1 MAIAVKKKLGD
12 MLIEDGLIT
21 DEQLKKALVEQ
32 KKEGVRLG
40 KYLTR
45 TGIVTENQI
54 IETLC
59 VQLKFKRYDAKVYP
73 LDLGLNTLIPYD
85 VAEGNNV
92 VPIYKKG
99 RLLTIAMVDPLD
111 IGTMDFIESITKC
124 EVNPVVCTEL
134 EFNSILRNVYAREAM
149 LGKVIDKLDTTN
161 EADAAAAEADINVNS
176 LRGLADDPPVLR
188 LVNSILFSAI
198 TEKASDIHVSPK
210 KDFVQLRFRMDGK
223 LQDIPAPPK
232 HMFLSIVARIKI
244 MAGMDITLMR
254 VPQDGRFTIKM
265 SGRDINVRVSCVPT
279 IHGENVVMR
288 LLDVASG
295 IYTLDR
301 LGVSEK
307 DKAKILKA
315 ITKPHG
321 MILSTG
327 PTGSGKSTSLYSIL
341 NEINK
346 PDIHILT
353 LEDPVEYRVDN
364 IRQVQL
370 NTKAGMTFASG
381 LRSLLRQDPDVI
393 MVGEIRDAET
403 ARIAVQAAQTGHRL
417 LSTLHT
423 NDAPSAV
430 TRLIDMGIE
439 PFLIGS
445 TLLMSFAQRLVR
457 TICPEC
463 KESYAPPPGLLEAWG
478 VVGAATQEIDRE
490 EAAAQEIALEGAAAG
505 EVGLEGAAARE
516 IDLQGAAA
524 REVVMEG
531 VSAQA
536 VAMEKAAARE
546 AVVEKAVM
554 EKAARE
560 KAARERAARERAAR
574 EKAAEVVLYRGRGC
588 NLCFH
593 TGYKGRTGVFEVL
606 VVDEMIHD
614 MILNRVSAKDISR
627 EAVAAG
633 KLTTLKQD
641 ALRKALLGITT
652 LEEAE
657 SIVLI

>member
-1 MAIAVKKKLGD
+1 MKMAVKKKLGD
-12 MLIEDGLIT
+12 MLIENGLIT
-21 DEQLKKALVEQ
+21 AEQLKKALVEQ

-40 KYLTR
+40 KYLAR
-45 TGIVTENQI
+45 TGILTENQI

-59 VQLKFKRYDAKVYP
+59 VQLKIKRYDSKVYP
-73 LDLGLNTLIPYD
+73 LDLGLGVLIPFD
-85 VAEGNNV
+85 VAEGNSV
-92 VPIYKKG
+92 VPIFKKG

-111 IGTMDFIESITKC
+111 IGTMDFIESLTKS

-134 EFNSILRNVYAREAM
+134 ELNSLIRNLYAREAM
-149 LGKVIDKLDTTN
+149 LGKVMEKMDTTT
-161 EADAAAAEADINVNS
+161 EMETSAEEADINVNS
-176 LRGLADDPPVLR
+176 LRGLADDPPVMR
-188 LVNSILFSAI
+188 LVNSVLFSAI
-198 TEKASDIHVSPK
+198 TEKASDVHISPK
-210 KDFVQLRFRMDGK
+210 KDFIQLRFRMDGK

-254 VPQDGRFTIKM
+254 VPQDGRFSIKM
-265 SGRDINVRVSCVPT
+265 SGREINVRVSCVPT
-279 IHGENVVMR
+279 IYGENVVMR
-288 LLDVASG
+288 LLDTGTG
-295 IYTLDR
+295 IYSLDR

-307 DKAKILKA
+307 DKAKIIKA
-315 ITKPHG
+315 INKPHG

-341 NEINK
+341 GEINK

-430 TRLIDMGIE
+430 TRLVDMGIE

-457 TICPEC
+457 TICRDC
-463 KESYAPPPGLLEAWG
+463 RESYEPPAGLLESWG
-478 VVGAATQEIDRE
+478 VEKI
-490 EAAAQEIALEGAAAG
+490 EG
-505 EVGLEGAAARE
+505 
-516 IDLQGAAA
+516 IP
-524 REVVMEG
+524 
-531 VSAQA
+531 
-536 VAMEKAAARE
+536 
-546 AVVEKAVM
+546 
-554 EKAARE
+554 
-560 KAARERAARERAAR
+560 
-574 EKAAEVVLYRGRGC
+574 LYRGRGC
-588 NLCFH
+588 SQCFQ